1 MTEGQRKNPINEFDN
16 QRSKAWRVFFEASGR
31 LQGILEARLKKSYN
45 VSLPDYNI
53 LLALWEAELHTL
65 RMGEI
70 AEKVVYSPS
79 RVTYLVNNLVK
90 DGLVE
95 RVPAANDGRGY
106 DAVLTEKGV
115 TTVLK
120 VTELHQETVREY
132 LLDGMTEEDIDQIVR
147 VFLAVERRLKKSA
160 I

>member
-1 MTEGQRKNPINEFDN
+1 M
-16 QRSKAWRVFFEASGR
+16 
-31 LQGILEARLKKSYN
+31 
-45 VSLPDYNI
+45 
-53 LLALWEAELHTL
+53 
-65 RMGEI
+65 
-70 AEKVVYSPS
+70 
-79 RVTYLVNNLVK
+79 TYLVNNLVK